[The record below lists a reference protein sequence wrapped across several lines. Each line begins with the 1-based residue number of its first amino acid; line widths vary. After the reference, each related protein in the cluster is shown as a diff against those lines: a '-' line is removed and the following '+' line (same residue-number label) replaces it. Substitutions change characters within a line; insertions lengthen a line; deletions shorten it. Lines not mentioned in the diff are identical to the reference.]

1 MISLAQPGS
10 VFDNTSE
17 QVFCKSFPH
26 PFLAVHGLVPPP
38 PFSVLWKGKTM
49 TRQLFPK
56 KQTQDSPAPTLNP
69 TSTSHPAISQAH
81 AEVGP
86 SLGCKRLI
94 TTELPLAWILNP
106 EKGISLSDRILARL
120 ALAEARAV
128 DVWIK
133 DDLRQSFLT
142 VYLAAEGNPIPF
154 VEASYRCYGVH
165 PEKLFQRITEMR
177 KATLGPEY
185 EPWFDAAG
193 NLRPDAPKKLSSSS
207 PRNEDKTDAA

>member
-1 MISLAQPGS
+1 MTSLAQLGS
-10 VFDNTSE
+10 ASDNCTE

-26 PFLAVHGLVPPP
+26 PFLAVHGLVLPPS
-38 PFSVLWKGKTM
+38 FSVLWKGKTM

-56 KQTQDSPAPTLNP
+56 KQTQDSSAPTLNP
-69 TSTSHPAISQAH
+69 TSHPAPSQAQT
-81 AEVGP
+81 EPQVGP
-86 SLGCKRLI
+86 NQGRKHLV
-94 TTELPLAWILNP
+94 TTEIPLAWLLNP
-106 EKGISLSDRILARL
+106 EKGVSLSDRILARL

-165 PEKLFQRITEMR
+165 PEKLFLRITEMR

-185 EPWFDAAG
+185 ELWFDAAG
-193 NLRPDAPKKLSSSS
+193 NLRPDAPKKSSSSS